1 MSTRGKGDRHERQAK
16 NLLEDEGYNVHKKV
30 NNNWDNGDIF
40 ELFDLIAVRPNRKPV
55 FIQVK
60 TNGTAGELGT
70 TLEEAKEILDTSHID
85 LEYWIKYD
93 YQGWRV
99 LRSKNGN
106 DWDEIFDA
114 RSTDNEIGKTVVENY
129 DTQK

>member
-1 MSTRGKGDRHERQAK
+1 MSTRSKGDRHERQAK
-16 NLLEDEGYNVHKKV
+16 ALLQDQDYTVHKKV

-60 TNGTAGELGT
+60 TNGTGGDLGE
-70 TLEEAKEILDTSHID
+70 TLHKAKQIIDTSHVD

-93 YQGWRV
+93 YKGWRV
-99 LRSKNGN
+99 LRSTNGN
-106 DWDEIFDA
+106 DWDEVIDG
-114 RSTDNEIGKTVVENY
+114 RGKEGKIGSTVTENY
-129 DTQK
+129 DKK